1 MLADTAPFR
10 TSGELPSYS
19 LEWNVTLQR
28 FSPTQSRAQV
38 NAETVSALKAHEVV
52 SDGEVYSAASRPQRA
67 AMR

>member
-1 MLADTAPFR
+1 LADTAAFR
-10 TSGELPSYS
+10 VCGELPSYS
-19 LEWNVTLQR
+19 LDWNVTPQR
-28 FSPTQSRAQV
+28 FSPTESRAQV